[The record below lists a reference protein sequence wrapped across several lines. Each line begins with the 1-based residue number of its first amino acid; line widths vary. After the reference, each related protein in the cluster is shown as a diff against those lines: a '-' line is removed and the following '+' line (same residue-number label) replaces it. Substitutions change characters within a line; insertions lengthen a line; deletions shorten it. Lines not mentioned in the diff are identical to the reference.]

1 MSINISVVIP
11 IYNERENLT
20 LLDEKITKSITPLNK
35 KYEVILVDDGSVDGS
50 AQLIRKLK
58 NGNPSP
64 YRKTYRKNPRMEK
77 GINGK
82 GKLTGK
88 KMYDPFTRK
97 HEIFTEK
104 KLPKSK

>member
-1 MSINISVVIP
+1 M
-11 IYNERENLT
+11 
-20 LLDEKITKSITPLNK
+20 KTKNK
-35 KYEVILVDDGSVDGS
+35 KKKTIIIEMRSTGILPSG
-50 AQLIRKLK
+50 QK
-58 NGNPSP
+58 SP

-97 HEIFTEK
+97 HEIFEEK
-104 KLPKSK
+104 KVAK